1 MTKLIIFIGFLLFSL
16 TGIVKNTFAQ
26 VDDYERSQQLKYL
39 DIGIRQYENGDYE
52 AADQSFRQVL
62 EEVKVLPAEI
72 CYYFGVNSFHLQKYK
87 QSINWLNKYIELKG
101 TSGQFFE
108 ESTTYLELSQQRYL
122 LANNTQKE
130 DSFEPEQM
138 VDYTVMP
145 EVDCGPSGKVM
156 CPVCKGQTVI
166 ISRSAMSLTYRTCQ
180 YCDKHGN
187 LSCENYNLLIQGKL
201 KPNSERSAQ

>member
-1 MTKLIIFIGFLLFSL
+1 MTKLIIFIGFLLYSL

-26 VDDYERSQQLKYL
+26 VDDYERGQQLKYL

>member
-26 VDDYERSQQLKYL
+26 VDDYERGQQLKYL